1 MSAFTVVETDLACDA
16 TQNRRVS
23 NGQSRDSKKS
33 SEKRSTPPLAWIRRD
48 TTMPRTSRA
57 SAPPTTATT
66 RTRAPCV
73 IHNTPH
79 RSVVTE
85 SQSPG
90 LARPE
95 RARRAS
101 HRASYRDVPIVAIAR
116 CHRRRIARASTARR
130 TRTYLDFL
138 RLESGDAADE
148 RGREKRGHRRSGVR
162 GMTPEGARDLAS
174 SPGAIA
180 RVDPSKGGLARFVT
194 SSKPMWRCDA

>member
-1 MSAFTVVETDLACDA
+1 MSALTVVETDLACDA

-148 RGREKRGHRRSGVR
+148 RGREKRGHRR
-162 GMTPEGARDLAS
+162 EWCAWNDARRLTRS
-174 SPGAIA
+174 RVIA
-180 RVDPSKGGLARFVT
+180 RRDRDRGSLERWSRAL
-194 SSKPMWRCDA
+194 CDVVEADVEV

>member
-1 MSAFTVVETDLACDA
+1 MFCDA

-148 RGREKRGHRRSGVR
+148 RGREKRGHRREWCAWNDAR
-162 GMTPEGARDLAS
+162 GRARS
-174 SPGAIA
+174 RVIA
-180 RVDPSKGGLARFVT
+180 RRDRDRGSLERWSRAL
-194 SSKPMWRCDA
+194 CDVVEADVEV